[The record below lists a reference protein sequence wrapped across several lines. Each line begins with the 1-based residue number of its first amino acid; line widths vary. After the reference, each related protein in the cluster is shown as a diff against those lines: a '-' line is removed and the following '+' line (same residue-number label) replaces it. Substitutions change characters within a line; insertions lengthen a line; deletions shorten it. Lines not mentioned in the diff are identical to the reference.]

1 MNGQES
7 FRKREQRTDFEN
19 DTGRTN
25 NIYEGP
31 VAGGKKACQGNRKEA
46 CQIIK
51 AKSMMQNEAG
61 EEREVRLLTTT
72 VIKL

>member
-46 CQIIK
+46 C
-51 AKSMMQNEAG
+51 
-61 EEREVRLLTTT
+61 
-72 VIKL
+72 